1 MVGLLGKLVAVI
13 VYLCI
18 GTVIAQGICIGYAWS
33 KGYVSKPKL
42 LQMAAVAQGENERQS
57 DNRDS
62 HEKELSSEQPSLQD
76 IENARALRIRN
87 LELREQAIQA
97 GLDRVRYEQTK
108 LADERDMYLR
118 TRAAFDAHLKNMK
131 EGAIAKGRTD
141 TRTILENIKPK
152 QAKQQILQM
161 IEAGEEEE
169 VVAILSEMPVAK
181 RAKIAGEFGKLDEDN
196 QKLGKILRLI
206 RQGVPEVSQIQD
218 AQEELTAA
226 QPNTK

>member
-196 QKLGKILRLI
+196 EKLGKILRLI

>member
-108 LADERDMYLR
+108 LADERDMYFR

>member
-1 MVGLLGKLVAVI
+1 MI
-13 VYLCI
+13 
-18 GTVIAQGICIGYAWS
+18 
-33 KGYVSKPKL
+33 
-42 LQMAAVAQGENERQS
+42 AVAQDRNDRQS
-57 DNRDS
+57 ANQNG
-62 HEKELSSEQPSLQD
+62 HEKEPSSEQPSLED

-108 LADERDMYLR
+108 LTDERDMYVR

-161 IEAGEEEE
+161 IDAGEEDE

-196 QKLGKILRLI
+196 EKLAKILRLI

-218 AQEELTAA
+218 AQDELTAA
-226 QPNTK
+226 QP

>member
-1 MVGLLGKLVAVI
+1 MVGLLAKLAAVI

-18 GTVIAQGICIGYAWS
+18 GTVLAQGICLGYAWS
-33 KGYVSKPKL
+33 KGFVTKPKL
-42 LQMAAVAQGENERQS
+42 LQMIAVAQDKGERQS
-57 DNRDS
+57 NKQDR
-62 HEKELSSEQPSLQD
+62 HEREPSSEQPSLDD

-97 GLDRVRYEQTK
+97 GLDRVRYEQAK
-108 LADERDMYLR
+108 LMDERDMYLR

-131 EGAIAKGRTD
+131 EGAIAKGRAD

-218 AQEELTAA
+218 AQDELTAA
-226 QPNTK
+226 QP

>member
-1 MVGLLGKLVAVI
+1 MVGLLAKLVALV

-18 GTVIAQGICIGYAWS
+18 GTVLAQGICLGYAWS
-33 KGYVSKPKL
+33 KGFVSKPKL
-42 LQMAAVAQGENERQS
+42 LQMIAVAQDKDERQS
-57 DNRDS
+57 KNQDED
-62 HEKELSSEQPSLQD
+62 EKEPSSEQPSLED

-108 LADERDMYLR
+108 LIDERDMYVR

-161 IEAGEEEE
+161 IDAGEEEE

-181 RAKIAGEFGKLDEDN
+181 RAKIAGEFGKLDDDN
-196 QKLGKILRLI
+196 EKLGKILRLI

-218 AQEELTAA
+218 AQDELTAA
-226 QPNTK
+226 KPNTK